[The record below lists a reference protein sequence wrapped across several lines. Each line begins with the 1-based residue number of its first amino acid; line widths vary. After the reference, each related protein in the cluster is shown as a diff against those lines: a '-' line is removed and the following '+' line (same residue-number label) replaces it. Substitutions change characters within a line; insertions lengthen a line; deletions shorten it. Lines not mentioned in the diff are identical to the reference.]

1 MADYH
6 DDMYEYEGDGDGWG
20 DEHAGDREH
29 EHGGRGACEEEA
41 DGYNAG
47 GGEMGGYGGGGG
59 GARGARGG
67 RGGAGGR
74 GRAGGCARGARG
86 GGAGPDAQ
94 TDLLRD
100 GPQTA
105 SLCYSRGDAGPHVRR
120 VLQTVPS
127 RCPGN
132 RVVPVRGTLRHVSNA
147 SVAVPRRVSH
157 PS

>member
-74 GRAGGCARGARG
+74 GRAGGARAGRG
-86 GGAGPDAQ
+86 GGA
-94 TDLLRD
+94 
-100 GPQTA
+100 
-105 SLCYSRGDAGPHVRR
+105 RGRTLKPTSCEMAPKPRPCAIPAATRARTCVACCRPFHLGA
-120 VLQTVPS
+120 
-127 RCPGN
+127 
-132 RVVPVRGTLRHVSNA
+132 PVIGSYQSGGR
-147 SVAVPRRVSH
+147 
-157 PS
+157 